1 MRLVLAAAVTL
12 VLASCA
18 SVQQLPNS
26 GLTSQP
32 AGPYYGPGP
41 YARYADK
48 SGDQAHFAGM
58 ADQSVP
64 VNYGVYDYKSW
75 SDAGTFGRLTAWNN
89 TDRPIC
95 VEVEW
100 DSRPYNAV
108 LGSGPVVLPPRANNY
123 VIGYWD
129 TKYVVN
135 NFPGYKRSYWYAPAS
150 GAVLSVQDCI
160 QARPAR

>member
-18 SVQQLPNS
+18 SVEQVSS
-26 GLTSQP
+26 GPSAGQT

-48 SGDQAHFAGM
+48 SGRQAHFAGM
-58 ADQSVP
+58 ADESVP

-89 TDRPIC
+89 LDRAVC

-100 DSRPYNAV
+100 EFRPYNAV
-108 LGSGPVVLPPRANNY
+108 LGSGPVVLPPRAANY

-135 NFPGYKRSYWYAPAS
+135 EFPGYERRVWNASAS
-150 GAVLSVQDCI
+150 GAVLSAQDCI
-160 QARPAR
+160 QARPAG